1 MTSEED
7 MTLNKQLSHSI
18 QIENLSDKEL
28 VLRSRYELP
37 YETRAFKELMNRYQN
52 KVYAKVISML
62 KNEEDT
68 KDLIQEI
75 FIKVFNNLPKFKMNS
90 SFSTWLYIITVNTTL
105 NHIEKQKRKPT
116 WWLTEDYDLEFCQQE
131 ESEIMHIMGKGVE
144 AEDVGVCIEETLEKL
159 TESDKKILEMRFFD
173 ELDYQTIS
181 EKIGIGLTAMKMR
194 LKRAREEFRMKF
206 ELNCMGQ

>member
-1 MTSEED
+1 
-7 MTLNKQLSHSI
+7 MTLNKQLSHST
-18 QIENLSDKEL
+18 QIEDLSDKEL

-105 NHIEKQKRKPT
+105 NYIENQKRKPT

-181 EKIGIGLTAMKMR
+181 EKIGIGLSAMKMR